1 VEVYGWQQYVFDDF
15 VIGVST
21 AAASAATSNPFER
34 CIFFVV
40 SAQLHF
46 AAALLLYSLAEQR
59 TLPLRQM
66 VRY

>member
-1 VEVYGWQQYVFDDF
+1 